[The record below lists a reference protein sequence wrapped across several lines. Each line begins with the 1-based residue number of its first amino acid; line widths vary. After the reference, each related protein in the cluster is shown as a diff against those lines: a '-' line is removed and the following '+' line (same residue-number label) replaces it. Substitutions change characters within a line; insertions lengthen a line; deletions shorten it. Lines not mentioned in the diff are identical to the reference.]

1 MRKFPFWKWVSRGL
15 AYMMIVGI
23 VGSGVA
29 EGAVQQRRL
38 RSRNHVALDI
48 PAPFGLPIRVVKTGI
63 VILAQWVRGYGNV
76 VYVEHDNHI
85 ETRYAHMSQILVIP
99 GQRVSMY
106 EVLGLIGSTGR
117 STGPHLHY
125 EIRIN
130 GTRILPRKFGWALP
144 IIGHIGPVRNEE

>member
-15 AYMMIVGI
+15 AYMMVIGI
-23 VGSGVA
+23 VGTTAV
-29 EGAVQQRRL
+29 EGATHRVQ
-38 RSRNHVALDI
+38 SRNHIALDM
-48 PAPFGLPIRVVKTGI
+48 PAPFGLPIRVVQTGI

-76 VYVEHDNHI
+76 VYVQHDNHI

-125 EIRIN
+125 EIRNN
-130 GTRILPRKFGWALP
+130 GKRIFPRRFGWALP
-144 IIGHIGPVRNEE
+144 IIGNIGPVLNKE